1 MGTVS
6 STIEHRNFYRLG
18 MNFSKSEVCK
28 GMTAPNAEGQKIN
41 FKNVLLATDF
51 SPCAGAA
58 FPYALALAKRSQGIM
73 YLVHVTTPDMY
84 GYAPEEPARSLFE
97 QIRAHAREQMAKF
110 TSKQD
115 FEGVPFQTLFG
126 EGEVWETIEGI
137 IANHHV
143 DLIVLSTH
151 GRRGVKKLIMGSV
164 AEEIVRLATV
174 PVLTVGPHC
183 QPSADR
189 LFHKILYPTDF
200 STASLKARDAA
211 LSLAASFQA
220 GIAILHV
227 APKAV
232 GNPEQR
238 KRDEDVLTGQLR
250 ELIRSD
256 RGAVPVG
263 SIGLHVQ
270 YGEPGEEILKAASE
284 YQADLIV
291 LSVRD
296 AGALPRI
303 ATSFG
308 SIVHRVTSQARCPVL
323 TVRA

>member
-1 MGTVS
+1 
-6 STIEHRNFYRLG
+6 
-18 MNFSKSEVCK
+18 
-28 GMTAPNAEGQKIN
+28 
-41 FKNVLLATDF
+41 
-51 SPCAGAA
+51 
-58 FPYALALAKRSQGIM
+58 
-73 YLVHVTTPDMY
+73 
-84 GYAPEEPARSLFE
+84 
-97 QIRAHAREQMAKF
+97 MASF

-137 IANHHV
+137 IAGHHI

-174 PVLTVGPHC
+174 PVLTVGPHSK
-183 QPSADR
+183 PSADR

-211 LSLAASFQA
+211 LSLAAWFQA
-220 GIAILHV
+220 RITALNV
-227 APKAV
+227 APKAAS
-232 GNPEQR
+232 NPEER
-238 KRDEDVLTGQLR
+238 KREGELLTGQLR
-250 ELIRSD
+250 KLIRPDS
-256 RGAVPVG
+256 AVPVG

-296 AGALPRI
+296 ARALPRI

-308 SIVHRVTSQARCPVL
+308 SIAHRVTSQARCPVL
-323 TVRA
+323 TIRA